1 MFQTLTARS
10 SPQLCFPAGPGL
22 RKGTVAQD
30 LMPTCTTLMGG
41 GDQHRPLAR
50 LEETTDRS
58 RMIQWVTTHR
68 ISPVR
73 TGWKATK

>member
-1 MFQTLTARS
+1 M
-10 SPQLCFPAGPGL
+10 
-22 RKGTVAQD
+22 QD
-30 LMPTCTTLMGG
+30 LIPTCETLMGG
-41 GDQHRPLAR
+41 EGADNQHRPLAR

-73 TGWKATK
+73 IG

>member
-1 MFQTLTARS
+1 M
-10 SPQLCFPAGPGL
+10 
-22 RKGTVAQD
+22 QD
-30 LMPTCTTLMGG
+30 LIPTCETLMGG
-41 GDQHRPLAR
+41 GGDNQHRPLAR

-73 TGWKATK
+73 IGWKATKGIVREKQA